1 MGKRGPKPVD
11 MGLLNVWEFEWYK
24 AFHVLRDGSSL
35 PGTQAVY
42 APPLHVSRKQ
52 IRSWVEQLRG
62 IDEDEYLR
70 INELTIEKIS
80 GKKDETLNPTNE
92 SDLSVQ
98 RSWASGQKQS
108 EIAELDRYL
117 NPSKI
122 PLEAERRQLWNALWR
137 AQTLPVL
144 KNVCDQWASLRDVR
158 AQGLV
163 VFPNHILA
171 NAREFLR
178 MKKDKRFPKSDSPA
192 VDESRL
198 EYLARGMAGIMA
210 NVSPMTGI
218 ERLRNMRHTKGGP
231 LCRGVKLPD
240 GSFARGKESCQC
252 WRCGLDR
259 SRPAY
264 KASSEA
270 WWNGMALFM
279 EIAELK
285 QTSGVRRGQ
294 R

>member
-11 MGLLNVWEFEWYK
+11 IGLLNLWEFEWYK
-24 AFHVLRDGSSL
+24 ALHVLRDGSPL

-42 APPLHVSRKQ
+42 APPLHISRKQ
-52 IRSWVEQLRG
+52 IRSWIERLKG
-62 IDEDEYLR
+62 MGEDEYLR
-70 INELTIEKIS
+70 INELAIEKIA
-80 GKKDETLNPTNE
+80 GEKGEKINPTNE
-92 SDLSVQ
+92 TDSWVQ
-98 RSWASGQKQS
+98 RDWANGQKQS
-108 EIAELDRYL
+108 EIAELERYL

-122 PLEAERRQLWNALWR
+122 PLQAERRQLWNALWR

-144 KNVCDQWASLRDVR
+144 KNVCDQWVSLRDVR
-158 AQGLV
+158 IHGLIA
-163 VFPNHILA
+163 FPNHILA

-178 MKKDKRFPKSDSPA
+178 MKKDKRFPKSDAVA

-198 EYLARGMAGIMA
+198 EYVARGMAGILA

-218 ERLRNMRHTKGGP
+218 ERLRNMKHSKGGP
-231 LCRGVKLPD
+231 LWRGVKLLD
-240 GSFARGKESCQC
+240 GSFSKGTESCQC
-252 WRCGLDR
+252 WRCGLGR

-279 EIAELK
+279 ELAGARANLK
-285 QTSGVRRGQ
+285 QRDGGP
-294 R
+294 